1 MAVLDGMG
9 VSPPQGAS
17 ANAPCTTS
25 LQGGH
30 TGISLALGRLSQLL
44 APEFDRIAQKFQ
56 VYPSSHLQLLGFNR
70 GKMLLWILLQQGF
83 NQGHGEGT
91 PWCHLPCSI
100 TAAARCP
107 LAGETEINLNTW
119 LWEQAQDKGPQLR
132 DHLGWNLKFFNSLKF
147 LILHQLIQS
156 SEERDLHGK

>member
-1 MAVLDGMG
+1 
-9 VSPPQGAS
+9 
-17 ANAPCTTS
+17 
-25 LQGGH
+25 
-30 TGISLALGRLSQLL
+30 
-44 APEFDRIAQKFQ
+44 
-56 VYPSSHLQLLGFNR
+56 
-70 GKMLLWILLQQGF
+70 MLLWILLQQGF

-119 LWEQAQDKGPQLR
+119 PWEQAQDKGPQLR
-132 DHLGWNLKFFNSLKF
+132 DHLGWSLKFFNSLKF

-156 SEERDLHGK
+156 SEERDLCTWEIILVQHERTRTRGDFSKFKKLH